1 MRPDILIWPG
11 NMPLE
16 LYNKVTGEG
25 RVLVFFGMIATG
37 KSYLAAAWAKRHA
50 CSYYN
55 SDRVRKELAGLALN
69 SRQAAA
75 VDQGIYSRDFSR
87 RTYDQLLLLAER
99 DLEKKAWSCVVLDG
113 SYQARD
119 ERERVL
125 KQLSGKVRV
134 VFVHCV
140 CPEDVMRTRMEQRQ
154 LDPQSVSDGR
164 WEIYLEQ
171 KRRFEAPMELGR
183 EQLITLHTDQPLE
196 MLLVDLD
203 VRMVKAAK
211 GPLPAA
217 HS

>member
-16 LYNKVTGEG
+16 LSNKVTGEG
-25 RVLVFFGMIATG
+25 RVLVFFGMIASG
-37 KSYLAAAWAKRHA
+37 KSFLAAAWAKRHG

-69 SRQAAA
+69 SRQAEA

-87 RTYDQLLLLAER
+87 RTYDQLLLLAET
-99 DLEKKAWSCVVLDG
+99 DLEKFPGSCAVLDG

-125 KQLSGKVRV
+125 KQLSEKVRV
-134 VFVHCV
+134 AFVHCV

-154 LDPQSVSDGR
+154 LDPQAVSDGR
-164 WEIYLEQ
+164 WEIYLQQ
-171 KRRFEAPMELGR
+171 KRRFEMPVELGP
-183 EQLITLHTDQPLE
+183 EQLVTLNTNQPLE
-196 MLLVDLD
+196 VLLIDLD
-203 VRMVKAAK
+203 AWMDGKNCLTK
-211 GPLPAA
+211 
-217 HS
+217 